1 MGKSQKFEELAE
13 QVMPL
18 LGGRDNITWFS
29 HCVTRLRFTVKD
41 HGLVDKDGIDAL
53 KGAIG
58 SQWAGDQYQ
67 IIVGPDVEE
76 AYSAILA
83 RGEISG
89 DMAPAAGDAAKPR
102 KRTVGSV
109 ASAII
114 DAISGCITPILPMLV
129 GTGMLRVVLVLLVQ
143 LGLITSDNPTYVTLA
158 FAADAGLY
166 FLPIAIGVTGS
177 RKFGVKLGIGIMLG
191 GILLDPTFVQL
202 VKDGTPGS
210 VFGIPITSFSYG
222 STVFPMVM
230 TMFVAGYV
238 ERFFAKISPKP
249 VKSILEP
256 TLTLLV
262 MIPLEL
268 CLIGPLRALLGTYL
282 MAGIM
287 WVYDTI
293 GFVGVAIVCCLYP
306 ILVMT
311 GMHTTLLPFLTQS
324 FATLGYDP
332 FVGAAQLVSNM
343 TQGVAALAVAIKT
356 KGDEDL
362 QGRSVDLCLRGT
374 GGRRHRA
381 GPLRHQPQV
390 QDAAC
395 GGDDR
400 KPGRRPLGRHRPGL
414 PLFARRNQSLGHR
427 GLCRQGRKRREHADR
442 GRNRC
447 GSCLRCCH
455 GSLPS
460 GKGEAWRGLGKGSC
474 LSRAVHLSGS
484 PAACCGQQDCRAV
497 LASSRKCS
505 MQAETD
511 ASRMVSCRH
520 GPRCPGTAR
529 PGCRQAVRPRH
540 LRREFREDGC
550 RSVKGLTDNRA

>member
-129 GTGMLRVVLVLLVQ
+129 GTGMLRVVFVLLVQ

-311 GMHTTLLPFLTQS
+311 GMHTTLL
-324 FATLGYDP
+324 
-332 FVGAAQLVSNM
+332 
-343 TQGVAALAVAIKT
+343 
-356 KGDEDL
+356 
-362 QGRSVDLCLRGT
+362 
-374 GGRRHRA
+374 
-381 GPLRHQPQV
+381 
-390 QDAAC
+390 
-395 GGDDR
+395 
-400 KPGRRPLGRHRPGL
+400 
-414 PLFARRNQSLGHR
+414 
-427 GLCRQGRKRREHADR
+427 
-442 GRNRC
+442 
-447 GSCLRCCH
+447 
-455 GSLPS
+455 
-460 GKGEAWRGLGKGSC
+460 
-474 LSRAVHLSGS
+474 
-484 PAACCGQQDCRAV
+484 
-497 LASSRKCS
+497 
-505 MQAETD
+505 
-511 ASRMVSCRH
+511 
-520 GPRCPGTAR
+520 
-529 PGCRQAVRPRH
+529 
-540 LRREFREDGC
+540 
-550 RSVKGLTDNRA
+550 